1 MREKLNR
8 NVGLQT
14 TMCNESESKADSE
27 YGAEKKLYKDS
38 TRCQFNVLLK
48 STRNNNIH
56 FSFIK

>member
-27 YGAEKKLYKDS
+27 YGAKKLYEDS
-38 TRCQFNVLLK
+38 ARCQINVLLK

>member
-14 TMCNESESKADSE
+14 TMCNESESNQQ
-27 YGAEKKLYKDS
+27 KLYEDS
-38 TRCQFNVLLK
+38 ARCQFNVLLK